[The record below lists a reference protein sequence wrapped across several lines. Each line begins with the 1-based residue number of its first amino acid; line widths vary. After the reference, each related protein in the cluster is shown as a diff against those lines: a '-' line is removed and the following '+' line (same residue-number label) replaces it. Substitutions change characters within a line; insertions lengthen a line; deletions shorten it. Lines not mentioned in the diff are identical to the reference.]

1 MPLMTKVE
9 ARRVAPS
16 SLEFPVSCKAL
27 EYWEQATG
35 LAESC
40 CSLGEVQRLVLLRA
54 RI

>member
-35 LAESC
+35 GLQSVDEGWWKAAVVS
-40 CSLGEVQRLVLLRA
+40 A
-54 RI
+54 RCKG